1 MLQKMLCCFPWMTSG
16 SNSVLTHP
24 TPGDA
29 NLNHLAS
36 FYKIS
41 SIVPCA
47 KQSCWLGILVLAVC
61 LFGQNPLTA
70 KQAEV
75 PWSSSSIHRIY
86 TGFVDTG
93 DVWQRLNTWLVEE
106 NVPHTQ
112 SCSRTWKAHMTGDHV
127 FCMPGDKAATGP
139 IGTPGGQCTLVQRI
153 GPNLVISGKDVTIN
167 TTLNPEIKVSQAV
180 LGRQF
185 LAALKPQRSKEKPKQ
200 NSDTLHGTFALLWR
214 AVLPKRNDF
223 SGFPYI
229 VPNGVPRKVNL
240 VPHRLMCYKVR
251 LSRNPENV
259 CAP

>member
-93 DVWQRLNTWLVEE
+93 DAWQRLNTWLVEE
-106 NVPHTQ
+106 NVPHTR
-112 SCSRTWKAHMTGDHV
+112 SCSR
-127 FCMPGDKAATGP
+127 
-139 IGTPGGQCTLVQRI
+139 
-153 GPNLVISGKDVTIN
+153 
-167 TTLNPEIKVSQAV
+167 
-180 LGRQF
+180 
-185 LAALKPQRSKEKPKQ
+185 KPQ
-200 NSDTLHGTFALLWR
+200 NSCFCKKT
-214 AVLPKRNDF
+214 
-223 SGFPYI
+223 SFPGYA
-229 VPNGVPRKVNL
+229 
-240 VPHRLMCYKVR
+240 YK
-251 LSRNPENV
+251 SR
-259 CAP
+259 